1 LAAVVPSVVDWDP
14 DPQSFYRLD
23 PDPELQKLTHKSE
36 EITSFEVLDVLF
48 CGMKT
53 SPVAWSS
60 MSRTKEIAIFLQ

>member
-1 LAAVVPSVVDWDP
+1 VLWIGIRIRNHFD
-14 DPQSFYRLD
+14 RLD

-60 MSRTKEIAIFLQ
+60 RSRTKEIAIF